1 MACLSGDTYDMSGYM
16 EKILKSTGQ
25 QVPENK
31 RALELNMSH
40 PVMEKIRAMF
50 DADKDDPKLA
60 DYIQLLLDL
69 AVIGEGGKVGD
80 PSNFS
85 KKIGNLMA
93 GV

>member
-40 PVMEKIRAMF
+40 PVMEKIFGMF
-50 DADKDDPKLA
+50 EADKDDPKLN
-60 DYIQLLLDL
+60 DYLHLLLDL
-69 AVIGEGGKVGD
+69 AVIGEGGKVVD

-85 KKIGNLMA
+85 KKVGNLMA